1 MWFSGFSFLIL
12 SLIVEVYLWWK
23 LQASL
28 IFLSGRTCIIGGWL
42 NNFLPH
48 CIYIFMSIYQSVSL
62 SVSIY
67 LSLFLYASLSLSL
80 SVCLSVSRSLSTWL
94 FLYPYFPL
102 YVSLPIY
109 LSASI
114 YLSVSL
120 SISIYPSVCLS
131 LPLSLC
137 VCLSLHL
144 STCLSLFIY
153 FPLPLSLLVSLSIS
167 VRQKKL
173 LKTGCKTSWG
183 ASQRKWV
190 PQVRSCTP
198 LTSYSCGEK
207 AGLGLSVD
215 RNDGLINVLSEVTA
229 CWFEK
234 HSRTAC
240 ESWRPSAGKTHLI
253 LSLFLCSLARRC
265 QIWRFL

>member
-1 MWFSGFSFLIL
+1 MIFWIFFLIS

-28 IFLSGRTCIIGGWL
+28 IFLSGRTCTIGGWL
-42 NNFLPH
+42 NTFLPH
-48 CIYIFMSIYQSVSL
+48 CIYIFMSIYQSVYL
-62 SVSIY
+62 SVS
-67 LSLFLYASLSLSL
+67 LSICLSLSLSL
-80 SVCLSVSRSLSTWL
+80 SLSVSRSLSTWL

-120 SISIYPSVCLS
+120 SISIYPFVCLS
-131 LPLSLC
+131 LPLSLS

-173 LKTGCKTSWG
+173 LKTGFSV
-183 ASQRKWV
+183 QNLMR
-190 PQVRSCTP
+190 
-198 LTSYSCGEK
+198 
-207 AGLGLSVD
+207 GLPKEVGPSSAL
-215 RNDGLINVLSEVTA
+215 RVLHTTD
-229 CWFEK
+229 FIFL
-234 HSRTAC
+234 
-240 ESWRPSAGKTHLI
+240 WRE
-253 LSLFLCSLARRC
+253 SLFRIISR
-265 QIWRFL
+265 QKWRFN